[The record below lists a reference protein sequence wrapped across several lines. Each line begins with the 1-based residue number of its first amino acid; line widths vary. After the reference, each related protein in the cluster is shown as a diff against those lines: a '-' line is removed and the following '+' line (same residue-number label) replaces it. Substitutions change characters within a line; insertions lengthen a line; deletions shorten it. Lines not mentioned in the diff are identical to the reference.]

1 MAYSDEREADLLTEL
16 LERAEDQGYL
26 TTDDVLEALPD
37 SEDDSLEVAEEI
49 LIRLVAAGIKIYED
63 KDDVP
68 NGRANGNGHDED
80 FELGLDFAS
89 LAELADEE
97 DASLDLTGISTDDT
111 VGLYLKEMAQVP
123 LLSTEEEVE
132 LARRLENGY
141 LAAEKLGNGIA
152 SLSTEEIEQLRV
164 YVNEGLAARDH
175 LIKANTRLVVSI
187 AKKYIGRGVPFLDLI
202 QEGNLGLMKA
212 VEKFDFR
219 RGFRF
224 STYATWWIRQTITR
238 AIADQGRTIRVPV
251 HMSDRIRRL
260 YKAARQLE
268 QTNGRKPTPEEIAD
282 VLDLEPRKVQWMLRV
297 SWQPLSLEHPV
308 GEEEDSELGSFIEDD
323 TTPTPTDSV
332 QDHLLREK
340 VEELLSTL
348 TPREARILRLRF
360 GLQNGRSYT
369 LEEVGQKFGLT
380 RERIRQIE
388 GKALRRLRHP
398 RRSRQLRD
406 YLY

>member
-97 DASLDLTGISTDDT
+97 DASRDLTGIPTDDT

-123 LLSTEEEVE
+123 LLSTEEEVK

-224 STYATWWIRQTITR
+224 
-238 AIADQGRTIRVPV
+238 
-251 HMSDRIRRL
+251 
-260 YKAARQLE
+260 
-268 QTNGRKPTPEEIAD
+268 
-282 VLDLEPRKVQWMLRV
+282 
-297 SWQPLSLEHPV
+297 
-308 GEEEDSELGSFIEDD
+308 
-323 TTPTPTDSV
+323 
-332 QDHLLREK
+332 
-340 VEELLSTL
+340 
-348 TPREARILRLRF
+348 
-360 GLQNGRSYT
+360 
-369 LEEVGQKFGLT
+369 
-380 RERIRQIE
+380 
-388 GKALRRLRHP
+388 
-398 RRSRQLRD
+398 
-406 YLY
+406 